1 MKPMP
6 LLLCLSTSLLLCG
19 SLFAQEAIDES
30 RAVSANERISI
41 EVARGTATIRVS
53 QDNVFRVRG
62 TLDEEAEGYTLDSA
76 NGFTRFEVETP
87 RRLRGGGLFG
97 SDDEGSQLTFEVPV
111 NAELEFEGV
120 NTDVSVDGIQGS
132 TSISSVNGEIIASN
146 LASFVELSTVNGKI
160 ESNNNSGR
168 LTLST
173 VNGEI
178 HDEASSG
185 RAEFSSVNGE
195 LYINSNA
202 TEVSV
207 STVNGE
213 ADVHLQGS
221 EELEMSTVN
230 GDINVRM
237 AASLSPRVEGS
248 TVSGDLRLQ
257 LEPQVNARFDLNAS
271 VSGDIDNRLSDER
284 ASRRGRYGPGSSLNF
299 STGDGSGSIDMTTVS
314 GDLEVDSL

>member
-6 LLLCLSTSLLLCG
+6 LLLCLSTCLLLSGSLL
-19 SLFAQEAIDES
+19 AQEAIDES
-30 RAVSANERISI
+30 RSVLANERISL
-41 EVARGTATIRVS
+41 EVARGNATIRVS

-62 TLDEEAEGYTLDSA
+62 TLDEEAEGYTLDSN

-87 RRLRGGGLFG
+87 RRLRGGFFG
-97 SDDEGSQLTFEVPV
+97 NDDKGSQLEFEVPV

-120 NTDVSVDGIQGS
+120 NTNVTVDGIRGS
-132 TSISSVNGEIIASN
+132 ASISSVNGEIIASN

-160 ESNNNSGR
+160 ESSNNSGR
-168 LTLST
+168 LELST

-178 HDEASSG
+178 HDDASSG

-195 LYINSNA
+195 LYINSSA

-213 ADVHLQGS
+213 ADVRLQGT

-230 GDINVRM
+230 GDIDVRM
-237 AASLSPRVEGS
+237 VGSLSPRVDGS

-257 LEPQVNARFDLNAS
+257 LEPQISARFNLNAS

-299 STGDGSGSIDMTTVS
+299 STGEGSGNIEMTTVS